1 MKNGFSHRSIFNIL
15 AMLFFCAC
23 LPLLACS
30 TEPELVISDAAITE
44 ITHLSDEEMEVTFSY
59 TLNGETKTQSFTSV
73 RLPDLGFLEPWER
86 AHAELIDIDGDGTS
100 EVVCKVYYIG
110 NTFTELCGDLYI
122 YKATESGMEPV
133 LSLGSDFGVPDDR
146 WITATYSTDTALY
159 VETGSKRWEDGELY
173 TDPIFY
179 KAECKDGVWVTTE
192 CELPES
198 DDLKCW

>member
-1 MKNGFSHRSIFNIL
+1 MKNGFIYKSIFNIL
-15 AMLFFCAC
+15 AIFFICAC

-30 TEPELVISDAAITE
+30 TQPELVISDAAITE

-59 TLNGETKTQSFTSV
+59 ALNGEIKTQSFTSV

-133 LSLGSDFGVPDDR
+133 LSLGSDFCVPDER

-173 TDPIFY
+173 TDPIIY
-179 KAECKDGVWVTTE
+179 KVECVDGVWMTTE